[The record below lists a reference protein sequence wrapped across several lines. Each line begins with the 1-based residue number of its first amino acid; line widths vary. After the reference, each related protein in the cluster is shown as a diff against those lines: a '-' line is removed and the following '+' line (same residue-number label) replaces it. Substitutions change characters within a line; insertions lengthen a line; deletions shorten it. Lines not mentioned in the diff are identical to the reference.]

1 MVRIALA
8 GLIGAVVLMV
18 WSSVSWMTIPW
29 HQPGM
34 LPQQEQ
40 VADTL
45 RASGTEDG
53 IYWMPNMEHDPNAS
67 EEQQAAAMEAWQ
79 EAYRQG
85 PIGIIVYRAEG
96 SEPMPAMLFVIGF
109 VLDFLMATVA
119 AIMLTMAASALPTF
133 ANRLLFVMLLGLF
146 AAIGSHLMNWNWM
159 NFPLRYSLEM
169 VADSLVASLLLGVVL
184 ALMIGRT
191 SGAAGGAADFGAP
204 AV

>member
-18 WSSVSWMTIPW
+18 WSFVSWMTIPW

-34 LPQQEQ
+34 LPQQER
-40 VADTL
+40 VADAL
-45 RASGTEDG
+45 RDSGAESG
-53 IYWMPNMEHDPNAS
+53 IYWMPNLDKDPNAT
-67 EEQQAAAMEAWQ
+67 EDQQAAAEEAWK

-85 PIGIIVYRAEG
+85 PIAFLVYRADGIE
-96 SEPMPAMLFVIGF
+96 AMSTTPWVIGF
-109 VLDFLMATVA
+109 GLNFLIAAVA
-119 AIMLTMAASALPTF
+119 AFLLTMAAPALPTF
-133 ANRLLFVMLLGLF
+133 ANRVLFVLLLGLF
-146 AAIGSHLMNWNWM
+146 AAIGSHLMYWNWM

-191 SGAAGGAADFGAP
+191 SGAAGG
-204 AV
+204 VV

>member
-29 HQPGM
+29 HQPGE
-34 LPQQEQ
+34 LPQQER
-40 VADTL
+40 VTEAL
-45 RASGTEDG
+45 RGSGAESG
-53 IYWMPNMEHDPNAS
+53 IYVIPYPYPDPNAT
-67 EEQQAAAMEAWQ
+67 EDQRAAAKEALE

-85 PIGIIVYRAEG
+85 PIAFLVYRAKGTE
-96 SEPMPAMLFVIGF
+96 SPPTMAFVIGF
-109 VLDFLMATVA
+109 VLDFVVATVA

-133 ANRLLFVMLLGLF
+133 GNRLLFVMLLGLF

-191 SGAAGGAADFGAP
+191 SGTAGGVA
-204 AV
+204 

>member
-18 WSSVSWMTIPW
+18 WSYVSWMTIPW

-34 LPQQEQ
+34 LPQQER
-40 VADTL
+40 VADAL
-45 RASGTEDG
+45 RDSGTESG

-67 EEQQAAAMEAWQ
+67 QEQKDAAKKAWEA
-79 EAYRQG
+79 AFRLG
-85 PIGIIVYRAEG
+85 PIATLVYRTEG
-96 SEPMPAMLFVIGF
+96 SEPMPTMAFVIGF
-109 VLDFLMATVA
+109 VLNFLVATVA

-191 SGAAGGAADFGAP
+191 SGAAGG
-204 AV
+204 VV

>member
-8 GLIGAVVLMV
+8 GLIGAVGLMV
-18 WSSVSWMTIPW
+18 WSYVSWMTIPW

-34 LPQQEQ
+34 LPQQER
-40 VADTL
+40 VADAL
-45 RASGTEDG
+45 RDSGTESG

-67 EEQQAAAMEAWQ
+67 EEEQAAAMEAWQ

-85 PIGIIVYRAEG
+85 PIGVVVYRAEG
-96 SEPMPAMLFVIGF
+96 TEPMPTMAFVIGF
-109 VLDFLMATVA
+109 VLDFLVATGA

-191 SGAAGGAADFGAP
+191 SGAAGG
-204 AV
+204 VV